1 MKIRGTF
8 GTALFLLT
16 VGGGAISCG
25 GSPGSSVGS
34 GGAVSVGGLGGIA
47 GAGGSAGG
55 GAGGSTAVAGGT
67 SARGGAGAGGSTAVA
82 GGTLDPPVAGYHRVF
97 LQDFTTMA
105 SLQVNPW
112 DMGSGI
118 WIAHTP
124 AAKDWFTFIDP
135 VDNNN
140 PFGIGDGQLTIR
152 VAKRGYGDPNN
163 WFSGY
168 SGGLLSSM
176 DGSGNGFAQQYGYF
190 ECSMWCPGGP
200 NTWPAF
206 WLLDRPSLIAPNKA
220 GAEIDI
226 VEEYGNWGTPPK
238 DLQPDNYMATW
249 HRWANGDGSDGGDE
263 HAVSAPG
270 LTAGYHRFGVDIEPD
285 TIVWYYDRT
294 EIWRTP
300 TYDEAKRPMFLLLN
314 LALGGGTYNNAAG
327 DDYDW
332 NLTPNPSDLKVAYVA
347 VWASPNSP
355 NY

>member
-1 MKIRGTF
+1 MKKRGMF
-8 GTALFLLT
+8 RPALLLLT
-16 VGGGAISCG
+16 VGGGALSCG
-25 GSPGSSVGS
+25 GSASSSVGS
-34 GGAVSVGGLGGIA
+34 GGAVSIGGFGGNA
-47 GAGGSAGG
+47 GASGNAVG
-55 GAGGSTAVAGGT
+55 GAGGGTVVAGGT
-67 SARGGAGAGGSTAVA
+67 PS
-82 GGTLDPPVAGYHRVF
+82 PPVAGYHRVF

-124 AAKDWFTFIDP
+124 SAKDWFTFIDP
-135 VDNNN
+135 VDNYN

-152 VAKRGYGDPNN
+152 LAKRGYGDPNN

-168 SGGLLSSM
+168 SGGLLCSM

-190 ECSMWCPGGP
+190 EVSMWCPGGP

-206 WLLDRPSLIAPNKA
+206 WLLDRPSLVAPGTA

-226 VEEYGNWGTPPK
+226 VEEYGNWGTPPN

-249 HRWANGDGSDGGDE
+249 HRWANGNGSDGGKGS
-263 HAVSAPG
+263 AVSAPG

-294 EIWRTP
+294 EVWRVP
-300 TYDEAKRPMFLLLN
+300 SYDEAKRPMFLLLN

-332 NLTPNPSDLKVAYVA
+332 NLTPNPSDLRVAYVA